1 MMKPLELAPL
11 SQPQLEEL
19 DTLYRT
25 TKDVRLRTRA
35 QMILLA
41 AEQTMSAPTI
51 AALVRETDQTVR
63 HGLKRYEADGI
74 EGLTSKP
81 QPGPPEK
88 VTPDYQARLLDVVRL
103 RPRSV
108 GQPYSIGTLA
118 RVADYLAEQTG
129 IRVEAETVRCHLKA
143 ADIVMSRPQH
153 TSSSPDPAYPVK
165 KRRLKTPGRP
175 CNRARSSIMRMS
187 STA

>member
-1 MMKPLELAPL
+1 MMTPLELAPL
-11 SQPQLEEL
+11 SQTQLDEL

-25 TKDVRLRTRA
+25 TQDVRLRTRS

-41 AEQTMSAPTI
+41 AEQKMTAPTL

-63 HGLKRYEADGI
+63 NWLKRYGAEGV
-74 EGLTSKP
+74 EGLKSKP

-88 VTPDYQARLLDVVRL
+88 VTPAYQARLLEVVRM

-108 GQPYSIGTLA
+108 GQPYSVWTLA
-118 RVADYLAEQTG
+118 RLAVYLAEQTG

-153 TSSSPDPAYPVK
+153 TISSTDPEYSVK
-165 KRRLKTPGRP
+165 KRRLKKHVRP
-175 CNRARSSIMRMS
+175 
-187 STA
+187 